1 MLTSSCRKIGATK
14 EQARKEREAEERENG
29 YGGTQDEEDD
39 MES

>member
-29 YGGTQDEEDD
+29 YGGAQEEEDD
-39 MES
+39 MEF